1 MPCICFSA
9 FIMSYEVSIVKCG
22 SYDEGQVRKAVE
34 GSLTPLGGLGS
45 VINKGD
51 RVLIKLNLLG
61 SKPPEAAVTT
71 HPALARAVVRMVQ
84 ELGAVP
90 VLGDSPGGNGTFVS
104 YKGVLKNT
112 GIQAVADETGC
123 EIANFEEE
131 AVDVTSDKARTF
143 KKLKIGKPVMDAD
156 KIIALPKLK
165 THQLTYYTGAVKL
178 LFGYVPGMMKMEYHH
193 NAGRDLDLFSELLLD
208 IHGMRKP
215 DIVIMDAVV
224 GMEGRGPSAGTPR
237 QIGLILA
244 SRSCTALDMV
254 ATTIAGFDP
263 MAVPTVKKAFERGE
277 GPGSLNEVK
286 VYGEDPSLLII
297 KDFKKPDTMVSGR
310 RGRNVMGFIGGL
322 RASRPVIN
330 KGKCK
335 KCGICA
341 RDCPPKAM
349 TFVKGFSPVIDYNKC
364 IRCYCCQELCP
375 ESAVDVQTPLLQRI
389 LH

>member
-1 MPCICFSA
+1 
-9 FIMSYEVSIVKCG
+9 MSYEVSVVKCG
-22 SYDEGQVRKAVE
+22 SYDEAQVRKAVE
-34 GSLTPLGGLGS
+34 DSLAPLGGAGG
-45 VINKGD
+45 VIKKGD
-51 RVLIKLNLLG
+51 RVLIKLNLLA

-71 HPALARAVVRMVQ
+71 HPALVKAVVRIVQ
-84 ELGAVP
+84 ELGAIP
-90 VLGDSPGGNGTFVS
+90 MLGDSPGGNGTFVS

-123 EIANFEEE
+123 EIVNFEQET
-131 AVDVTSDKARTF
+131 VDVTSEKARTF

-208 IHGMRKP
+208 IHSVRLP
-215 DIVIMDAVV
+215 NLVIMDAIV
-224 GMEGRGPSAGTPR
+224 GMEGHGPSAGTPR
-237 QIGLILA
+237 QIGLIMA
-244 SRSCTALDMV
+244 SKSCTALDFV

-263 MAVPTVKKAFERGE
+263 AGVPTVKKAIERGE
-277 GPGSLNEVK
+277 GPASLKEIK
-286 VYGEDPSLLII
+286 VYGEDLASLII
-297 KDFKKPDTMVSGR
+297 KDFKKPETMGPGG

-330 KGKCK
+330 KARCV

-349 TFVKGFSPVIDYNKC
+349 TFVKGSSPVIDYAKC

-375 ESAVDVQTPLLQRI
+375 EGAVDVQKPLLQRI

>member
-1 MPCICFSA
+1 
-9 FIMSYEVSIVKCG
+9 MSYEVSIVKCG
-22 SYDEGQVRKAVE
+22 SYDGAQVRKAVE
-34 GSLTPLGGLGS
+34 DSLAPLGGLS
-45 VINKGD
+45 STIKKGD

-61 SKPPEAAVTT
+61 SRAPEAAVTT
-71 HPALARAVVRMVQ
+71 HPALVRAVVRMVQ

-90 VLGDSPGGNGTFVS
+90 VLGDSPGGNGTFIS
-104 YKGVLKNT
+104 YKGVLRTT
-112 GIQAVADETGC
+112 GIQAIADETGC
-123 EIANFEEE
+123 EVADFEE
-131 AVDVTSDKARTF
+131 AAMDVAPDNARTF
-143 KKLKIGKPVMDAD
+143 KKLKIARPVIEAD
-156 KIIALPKLK
+156 KVIALPKLK

-193 NAGRDLDLFSELLLD
+193 NAGKDLDLFSELLLD
-208 IHGMRKP
+208 IHGVRRP

-237 QIGLILA
+237 QVGLILA
-244 SRSCTALDMV
+244 SKSCTALDFV
-254 ATTIAGFDP
+254 ASAIIGFEP
-263 MAVPTVKKAFERGE
+263 PGVPTIKKAIERGE
-277 GPGSLNEVK
+277 GPSSLGEIK
-286 VYGEDPSLLII
+286 VYGEDPSKLII
-297 KDFKKPDTMVSGR
+297 QDFKKPETFISGR

-341 RDCPPKAM
+341 RDCPAKAM
-349 TFVKGFSPVIDYNKC
+349 AFTKGSSPAIDYNKC

-375 ESAVDVQTPLLQRI
+375 ESAVDVRSPLLQRI